1 MRVVPYA
8 RLFSIVLLIIFG
20 TNAPC
25 FMCEALQ
32 MCSLNWMLIIIEH
45 TLPLSFSLISA
56 GLFILFWQQYVGSR
70 PASTRTHTHHAFP
83 FDQYHRT
90 RSSPAP
96 VSKVPK
102 WRAGW
107 ETSRLLASRSI
118 SQTEAENMKPLEPR
132 WNAQRQSRFPD
143 RLEGSLAPRWLPVPG
158 GFTRHVFSYVC
169 SALGL
174 RLRTA
179 APECKSMLRLTSQS
193 GRKWAYR
200 PISNWQDWSFCFL
213 KWVWSKT
220 LVINGAEAKDG

>member
-1 MRVVPYA
+1 
-8 RLFSIVLLIIFG
+8 
-20 TNAPC
+20 
-25 FMCEALQ
+25 MCEALQ

-70 PASTRTHTHHAFP
+70 PASTHTQHTHHHAFL

-102 WRAGW
+102 WAGW

-118 SQTEAENMKPLEPR
+118 SQAEAENMKPLEPR
-132 WNAQRQSRFPD
+132 WNAQRQSRSLD

-158 GFTRHVFSYVC
+158 GFTRQVFSYDAVH
-169 SALGL
+169 SACVWGPRLHSATACYSLAGSGL
-174 RLRTA
+174 TG
-179 APECKSMLRLTSQS
+179 PSIIDKM
-193 GRKWAYR
+193 
-200 PISNWQDWSFCFL
+200 IFL
-213 KWVWSKT
+213 LS
-220 LVINGAEAKDG
+220 